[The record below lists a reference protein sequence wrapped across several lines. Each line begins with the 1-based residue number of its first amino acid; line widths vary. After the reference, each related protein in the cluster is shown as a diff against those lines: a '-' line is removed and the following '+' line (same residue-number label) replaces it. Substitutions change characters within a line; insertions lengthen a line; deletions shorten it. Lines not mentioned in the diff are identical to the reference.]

1 MVFEEGIMTEPPADP
16 GVLHRAEEW
25 VRDHVAP
32 DVSAL
37 KADAERFREVL
48 PHLATLA
55 DLAVTLAK
63 ADPGIPPQILAEA
76 EEAAEVVARIAAELA
91 ASGM

>member
-1 MVFEEGIMTEPPADP
+1 MTESPPEP

-25 VRDHVAP
+25 VQEHVAP
-32 DVSAL
+32 DLAAV
-37 KADAERFREVL
+37 KGDVERFREVL

-63 ADPGIPPQILAEA
+63 ADPGIPPQIHAEA